1 MMELARACA
10 AKQPYATMMFVA
22 TAGEEQD
29 LYGATF
35 LSDTLKNASVNV
47 EANFNNDIVGT
58 GNNEPFNPVNQHT
71 IRLFGAGTDYLA
83 TSETYTE
90 VLISIGGE
98 QSRHARANTRVLTVP
113 TGENDTPA
121 RNLGRFV
128 QEINAGAAS
137 ATDMQ
142 VALIYRAGMSY
153 IGSPP
158 CMR

>member
-10 AKQPYATMMFVA
+10 LKKPYATLMFVA

-58 GNNEPFNPVNQHT
+58 GNNEPFNPINQHT
-71 IRLFGAGTDYLA
+71 IRLFGAGTDFLA
-83 TSETYTE
+83 TETDTYVE

-98 QSRHARANTRVLTVP
+98 CPRRLPIHFAEPICRRERYSGQKPWPLCAGDQCWSRGGH
-113 TGENDTPA
+113 
-121 RNLGRFV
+121 
-128 QEINAGAAS
+128 
-137 ATDMQ
+137 
-142 VALIYRAGMSY
+142 
-153 IGSPP
+153 
-158 CMR
+158 